1 MTDPAPLSYAP
12 PAGRVGHAR
21 WVVCGL
27 LFFATTVSYMDRQV
41 IALLK
46 PVLARDLHWTDLDYT
61 RVVQAFQIAYAA
73 GYLLSGRLVDVIGV
87 RAGLAVAVAVW
98 SAAAAGHGLARTVA
112 AFVVAR
118 LALGLA
124 EGANFPAAMKAVG
137 EWFPRRERA
146 LATGIFNAGSNIGAT
161 VTPAVVPWLTARYGW
176 PAAFVAVA
184 AVGLVWLAF
193 WLALYRRPDRTP
205 WLSAAERA
213 YIADGDGDGGGD
225 GDGSRD
231 VPVHLPWRTLLT
243 YRATWAI
250 MIAMTLTNPV
260 WWFYLFWGPD
270 VLYTLH
276 HLDLR
281 TLGPPLVAV
290 YLMADAG
297 SFAGGFLSSWLIR
310 RGYTVNAA
318 RKLALLACATCVLP
332 APLVVHASHLWA
344 AAGLIGLLAAA
355 HQGWSANTYTLA
367 GDVMPKSAVASV
379 VGLACMP
386 GAVAGLFFAQLVG
399 YVKQTTGSY
408 AVPFALAPL
417 AYFGALAAIQLLMPR
432 IEPVRLSPPRGLES
446 LRADPARPIS
456 PRTPTRLPPA

>member
-1 MTDPAPLSYAP
+1 MTEAAPLPYAP
-12 PAGRVGHAR
+12 PAGRAGRAR

-27 LFFATTVSYMDRQV
+27 LFFATAVSYMDRQV

-46 PVLARDLHWTDLDYT
+46 PTLLHDLHWTEQDYT
-61 RVVQAFQIAYAA
+61 VTVQAFQVAYAA
-73 GYLLSGRLVDVIGV
+73 GYLLSGRLVDVVGV

-98 SAAAAGHGLARTVA
+98 SGAAASHGLARTVVG
-112 AFVVAR
+112 FVVAR
-118 LALGLA
+118 AALGLA

-137 EWFPRRERA
+137 EWFPKRERA

-184 AVGLVWLAF
+184 AVGGVWLAF

-205 WLSAAERA
+205 WLSPAERA
-213 YIADGDGDGGGD
+213 YIADGD
-225 GDGSRD
+225 RD
-231 VPVHLPWRTLLT
+231 PPVTVPWRTLLT

-250 MIAMTLTNPV
+250 LVAMTLTNPV

-281 TLGPPLVAV
+281 TMGPPLVVV

-310 RGYTVNAA
+310 RGHTVNAA
-318 RKLALLACATCVLP
+318 RKLALLACAACVLP
-332 APLVVHASHLWA
+332 APLVVHATHLWA
-344 AAGLIGLLAAA
+344 AAGLLGLLAAA

-367 GDVMPKSAVASV
+367 ADVMPKSAVASV

-386 GAVAGLFFAQLVG
+386 GAVASLFFAQLIG

-408 AVPFALAPL
+408 AVPFALVPL
-417 AYFGALAAIQLLMPR
+417 AYFAALAAIQLLMPR
-432 IEPVRLSPPRGLES
+432 IEPVRLPSSRGFEVLTPPG
-446 LRADPARPIS
+446 AAHP
-456 PRTPTRLPPA
+456 